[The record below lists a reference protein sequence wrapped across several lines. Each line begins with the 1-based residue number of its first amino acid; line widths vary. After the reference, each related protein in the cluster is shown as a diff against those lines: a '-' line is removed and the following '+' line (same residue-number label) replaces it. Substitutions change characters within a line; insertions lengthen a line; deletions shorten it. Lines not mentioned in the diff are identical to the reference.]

1 MKLLILL
8 ACLGIQRYM
17 NFNFSLSQYDWFTP
31 YQDMLKQYVPKQL
44 MNGVAGLVVLVVPIA
59 LIAMIVGMVLSGWW
73 VTSFLYGLVVL
84 FYCLDGRLGE
94 QFIQAQSGAGGTE
107 PKSEADVA
115 ASQVLEEPVPNTS
128 HAKVR
133 AISNAIFT
141 HSLHHVFGVI
151 FWYVVLGIFGA
162 ITYFLVAFIANPPK
176 KTQDALAPY
185 ADSAKLVLDILA
197 WVPVRLVGLAFAIAG
212 ATANTIKVL
221 TQHLVGKL
229 SNEKDL
235 AAIFGLTAIKAD
247 VENPNSATAEEN
259 KNAMTMVFLGQ
270 GVWLAV
276 ILVITLL
283 SLVF

>member
-44 MNGVAGLVVLVVPIA
+44 MDGVAGLVVIVVPIA

-94 QFIQAQSGAGGTE
+94 QFIQAQSGAGDK

-115 ASQVLEEPVPNTS
+115 ASKVLEEPVPDTS
-128 HAKVR
+128 HAKTR
-133 AISNAIFT
+133 AISNAIFF
-141 HSLHHVFGVI
+141 HALHHVFGVM

-162 ITYFLVAFIANPPK
+162 VTYFLVAFIANPPR
-176 KTQDALAPY
+176 KTHSALSPY
-185 ADSAKLVLDILA
+185 TDSAKLVLDILA
-197 WVPVRLVGLAFAIAG
+197 WIPVRLVGLAFALAG

-221 TQHLVGKL
+221 MQHLVGKL
-229 SNEKDL
+229 SNEKEL